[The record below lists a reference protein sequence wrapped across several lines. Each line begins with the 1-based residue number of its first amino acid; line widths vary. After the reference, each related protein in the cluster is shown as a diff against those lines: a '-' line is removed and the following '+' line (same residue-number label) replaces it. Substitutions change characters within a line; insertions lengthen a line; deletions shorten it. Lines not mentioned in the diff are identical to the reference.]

1 MWFRNLIVLRLPA
14 GWGLDADALAD
25 ALRPHAFTAPGSVEE
40 ARAGWVPPFE
50 GDDALV
56 RSAGRQLL
64 VALREEKKLLPARVV
79 AQFARQRA
87 EQLEAAE
94 GSRPGRRRMKE
105 IREQV
110 RDELLPRA
118 FSLSSDTR
126 AWIDPV
132 AGRLAIDAASQ
143 ARADE
148 LVGLLSRA
156 LDGLPARPLKTA
168 RSPAAA
174 MTAWLAED
182 DAPAG
187 FSIDQ
192 DAVLEARDGKASVRY
207 ANQSPE
213 AEDVARHTKAG
224 KQCTQLAM
232 TWAGRVSFVLTDTLA
247 IRRVRPLDVVQEG
260 RAGSAAG
267 DDAEARFDSD
277 FTLMAGE
284 LSALVDG
291 VVDALGGPLP
301 DARLDAVTDRRAAP
315 LAKAA

>member
-14 GWGLDADALAD
+14 GWDLDADALAD

-40 ARAGWVPPFE
+40 ARAGWVPPLE
-50 GDDALV
+50 GDPALV
-56 RSAGRQLL
+56 RATGRQLL

-87 EQLEAAE
+87 EQLEATE
-94 GSRPGRRRMKE
+94 GFRPGRKRMKE

-143 ARADE
+143 VRADE

-156 LDGLPARPLKTA
+156 LDGLPARPLKTV

-192 DAVLEARDGKASVRY
+192 DAVLTARDGKASVRY

-213 AEDVARHTKAG
+213 AEDVVRHTKAG
-224 KQCTQLAM
+224 KQCTQLAL
-232 TWAGRVSFVLTDTLA
+232 TWAGRVSVVLTDTLA

-260 RAGSAAG
+260 RAGSAGG

-301 DARLDAVTDRRAAP
+301 DARLDGAAAAASP
-315 LAKAA
+315 LPMAA